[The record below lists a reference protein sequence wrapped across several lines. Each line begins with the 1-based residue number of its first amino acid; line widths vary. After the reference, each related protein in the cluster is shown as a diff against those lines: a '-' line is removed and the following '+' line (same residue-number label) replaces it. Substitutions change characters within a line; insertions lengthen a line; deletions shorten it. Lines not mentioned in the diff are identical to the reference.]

1 MTTHNVSDGVFL
13 SSLSA
18 RWLTLAVA
26 VLWQSVGMAALKV
39 SRLRVENMHCPKA
52 VENFRPRLSWVN
64 ESLADERGQR
74 QTAYRIVVA
83 EDQESLRQGRYVWDS
98 GKCKSP
104 ESAYVQ
110 YNGGELKPLATYCWK
125 VMAWDRKDKASAWSS
140 VSQWTMGLPD
150 SLWTARWIEAKEYN
164 GRAPLF
170 RKTFSTKGEVK
181 SAKVAVCGLGY
192 HELYVNGVRIG
203 DEQLVPNISNYT
215 KRFDLDK
222 YPIAISGDFKDYR
235 VLYLGHDVTS
245 GIQAG
250 ENVLGVILGNGF
262 YVDGGVSGSPFG
274 RPCLRLQM
282 QLTYADGTTETV
294 VSDDTWQTR
303 PSAIMSNGV
312 FTGEL
317 YDARQETEDW
327 CTAEATSQGWDN
339 ALIVK
344 GPDGTMTAQTSP
356 SDCVSEV
363 LRPQS
368 FVKTADKTYEVD
380 FGKEISGWI
389 RLTGISGK
397 AGDTVRVDFEC
408 ESPQGIQQYVM
419 KGDAME
425 DYSPRFTWFVFRKAH
440 ITGVELS
447 GDNVEA
453 EAVNTDVRPDSEFEC
468 SNPLFNRIRD
478 IWMLS
483 QRDNMH
489 GCAPSDCPH
498 RERLPYTGDGQTA
511 AEMVMLS
518 YDAAAFYDKWMR
530 DIRDTQNR
538 ETGYVPNGAPW
549 EPRCGGGVAWGA
561 AMNVIPWQ
569 YYVQYGDVLPL
580 RQNYQAMKDQL
591 RHMYTWLTPEGI
603 MFQKKKN
610 YPSGTDCYWLNLGD
624 WCPPKEYPRDE
635 LVHTFYCWLCTDY
648 TARAAEA
655 LGLTDDARLYRDKAE
670 KIRSAFHKEF
680 YDTEAKSYGVA
691 GSNVF
696 ALRMGVPDDRL
707 ADVRNTL
714 REEIMTHNGG
724 HINTGF
730 VASKFFFETLTDNGM
745 LDVVDTVLNKRDFP
759 GFGWWIE
766 QGATVTWEQ
775 WDGGNSHNHPMFGSG
790 LTWMYRRLAGVESD
804 EKQPGYRHFM
814 VNPMLPDDIN
824 HVRYAKETPYGK
836 VVSEI
841 TKDKGGHTYRVS
853 VPVGSTCTLS
863 LSVSDGVLESGRPL
877 SKAKG
882 VKSLGTKDGKQT
894 LLLQSGSYTFTVP
907 ASL

>member
-1 MTTHNVSDGVFL
+1 MTTQNV
-13 SSLSA
+13 SA
-18 RWLTLAVA
+18 RWLILTLA
-26 VLWQSVGMAALKV
+26 VLWQSMGMAALKV
-39 SRLRVENMHCPKA
+39 SRLRVENMFCPKA
-52 VENFRPRLSWVN
+52 VENFNPRLSWVN

-125 VMAWDRKDKASAWSS
+125 VMTWDRKGKASAWSA

-150 SLWTARWIEAKEYN
+150 SQWAARWIEAKEYD

-170 RKTFSTKGEVK
+170 RKTFRTKGKVK
-181 SAKVAVCGLGY
+181 DAKVVVCGLGY
-192 HELYVNGVRIG
+192 HELYVNGVRVG
-203 DEQLVPNISNYT
+203 NEQLVPNISNYT
-215 KRFDLDK
+215 ERFDLDK

-245 GIQAG
+245 DMQMG

-262 YVDGGVSGSPFG
+262 YVDGGASGSPFG

-317 YDARQETEDW
+317 YDARQETEGW
-327 CTAEATSQGWDN
+327 CTAGATSQGWDN
-339 ALIVK
+339 ALVVK
-344 GPDGTMTAQTSP
+344 GPGGTMTAQTSP
-356 SDCVSEV
+356 SDCISEV

-368 FVKTADKTYEVD
+368 FVKTGDKTYEVD

-389 RLTGISGK
+389 RLTGITGK

-408 ESPQGIQQYVM
+408 ESPQGIQRYVM

-447 GDNVEA
+447 EDNVEA

-468 SNPLFNRIRD
+468 SNPLFNRIRE

-489 GCAPSDCPH
+489 GCTPSDCPH

-538 ETGYVPNGAPW
+538 KTGYVPNGAPW

-610 YPSGTDCYWLNLGD
+610 YPSGADCYWLNLGD

-655 LGLTDDARLYRDKAE
+655 LGLEADARLYRDKAE
-670 KIRSAFHKEF
+670 EIRSAFHKEF
-680 YDTEAKSYGVA
+680 YDAGAKSYGVA

-759 GFGWWIE
+759 SFGWWIE

-790 LTWMYRRLAGVESD
+790 LTWMYRRLAGVEAD
-804 EKQPGYRHFM
+804 ETKPGYRHFM
-814 VNPMLPDDIN
+814 VNPMLPDDIKY
-824 HVRYAKETPYGK
+824 VRYAKETPYGK
-836 VVSEI
+836 VLSEV
-841 TKDKGGHTYRVS
+841 TKGKDGCTYSIS

-863 LSVSDGVLESGRPL
+863 LPAHGNITESGKSL

-882 VKSLGTKDGKQT
+882 VKPMGIKDGKQT
-894 LLLQSGSYTFTVP
+894 LLLQSGNYIFTV
-907 ASL
+907 ATSF